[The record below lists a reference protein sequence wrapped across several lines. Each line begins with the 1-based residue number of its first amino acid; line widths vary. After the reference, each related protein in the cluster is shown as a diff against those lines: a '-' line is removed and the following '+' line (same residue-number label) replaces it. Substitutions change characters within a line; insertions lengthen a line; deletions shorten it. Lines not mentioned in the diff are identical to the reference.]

1 MSVQSFDHDSRRVHL
16 PARLADR
23 SHLLPA
29 ISSEQAGGGAAATFA
44 ESPDAER
51 PAAAVRTSAS
61 PDSLHA
67 LRDRVGDVPIARDQ
81 VWERG
86 LPGCG
91 AERLCVGK

>member
-29 ISSEQAGGGAAATFA
+29 TSSEQAGGGAATFA

-51 PAAAVRTSAS
+51 PAAAVRTSAFARQPAGAARS
-61 PDSLHA
+61 RWREA
-67 LRDRVGDVPIARDQ
+67 VGIGV
-81 VWERG
+81 V
-86 LPGCG
+86 
-91 AERLCVGK
+91 